1 MESTQRVTVLEGK
14 KLGLWGI
21 LKEALK
27 IPFMNPNFIISS
39 FITSLP
45 VFCSLF
51 LYESLY
57 VQTITEAVNVLQTDQ
72 DHQDH
77 QDLDRAFCFSWDH
90 LKAVDMLLGRVS
102 HNFVLL
108 VILHLGILHFF
119 DLFNTITI
127 VNSASDIYAGDNVLT
142 LKQMFIKH
150 VMDTRIKGPLVTSI
164 FVVLLTSLL
173 STGLISIALYAYI
186 TYYYPLFMMLFV
198 TMFVALLVQHV
209 KWSAVWNMGTLI
221 SILEYKEGN
230 EALLVSAYI
239 SRGNRLSGSL
249 LMLVYVVWR
258 LCLRLGYY
266 FMAWNSR
273 TSRVWISIV
282 YVSLVCVANGLKWV
296 AFVVYFKECRKWS
309 SVTQVSQSV

>member
-1 MESTQRVTVLEGK
+1 MESIQRVTVLEGK
-14 KLGLWGI
+14 KLELWGI

-27 IPFMNPNFIISS
+27 IPFINPNFIIFS

-45 VFCSLF
+45 VFCSSF

-57 VQTITEAVNVLQTDQ
+57 LQTIAEAVKALQKD
-72 DHQDH
+72 
-77 QDLDRAFCFSWDH
+77 QDLDCVVCFSWDH
-90 LKAVDMLLGRVS
+90 LKAVDMLLGKFS

-108 VILHLGILHFF
+108 VILHLGILHFS

-142 LKQMFIKH
+142 LKQMFISH

-173 STGLISIALYAYI
+173 STGLISIALHAYI
-186 TYYYPLFMMLFV
+186 TYYYPLFTMLFV
-198 TMFVALLVQHV
+198 TMFLALLVQRV
-209 KWSAVWNMGTLI
+209 KWSAIWNMGTLI
-221 SILEYKEGN
+221 SILEDKEGN

-249 LMLVYVVWR
+249 LMVVYVAWR

-266 FMAWNSR
+266 FMGWNSR
-273 TSRVWISIV
+273 TSRVWITIV
-282 YVSLVCVANGLKWV
+282 YVSLVCVTNGLKWV

-309 SVTQVSQSV
+309 SVTQGSQSV